1 MGDAERET
9 VRDFPRARCTGRPDS
24 KLAMS
29 LSSLIVQREIA
40 TIRAVEEALS
50 RQVLYGGD
58 LVTNLLEVTAVDEAK
73 LNAASAD
80 DFGLTSGPP
89 GILPPPAD
97 DRARKVLPVEL
108 AGRRSIYPLQMSPDG
123 QQLVVAVAEPF
134 SPEEEE
140 QLMFALGV
148 PIAQRIVPLVRIRQ
162 ALAREFDLPLERR
175 YERLS
180 MRLSGQHVTSSSRPP
195 LFNEVPGAALPP
207 GPDLRAQPGF
217 IGSPRPP
224 DVAVPRKITSTGF
237 LAVRDD
243 ALPAVPGT
251 IVPHRIVSISGSQ
264 APVPPPEMAIPDTD
278 KNPSP
283 TPTDVDAL
291 PPVIANEQRSQG
303 PSAAAR
309 ANLLRNI
316 GASPSRPPRQRFRPL
331 TFADARKELE
341 NVADRDAILD
351 LVFDFGRQFFDYSAL
366 FVVHG
371 DNAEGRDAYGP
382 GASREQVAGVGVP
395 LDLPSLLATSRNSKA
410 PVVQVPSR
418 DGLDAQFI
426 GDLHRGARA
435 AVAVVPVIVRTR
447 AVAMLYGDA
456 GDAPVTRD
464 SIADVVA
471 FAQLA
476 GQAFEKLI
484 LKKKLG
490 GFTGG
495 SASSSEG
502 RVSGNAASAMAPKS
516 VGGAALSPQSAAQPE
531 TSREVPNAI
540 RRSEPPLPIA
550 QLRGAK
556 RPSDRTERAEAL
568 GRALFTNATV
578 SISQSPPAGG
588 VAHNQDSP
596 MAASMTPEELAE
608 HEHATLEFSVPR
620 KRPHTPTY
628 NSNAPE
634 EIPVHVDDSTPTFAL
649 TTLPRPS
656 GRPPIPREDPIDP
669 TLRPPERVFGADSAP
684 PQMSQGHVA
693 EEEARSIFDEI
704 SEEHYLDDSGYPQSE
719 QQVSIAPHLPP
730 SSHNRDEPLPS
741 VIVEVSAEV
750 TDLIDRYL
758 NDPRDEQAQAGL
770 VRLGEQAMPAIMP
783 RFPGPITNDT
793 KLEEDEPPSVSACG
807 PILRLIAAQRRIALP
822 FVIPHLNVT
831 DEVERFWATFLLT
844 ELPYVEAI
852 TGLLPRLHDPVD
864 RIRRAGKLAIRA
876 IDRAHGEIVARELG
890 RIVRD
895 DEAERGR
902 RALMIETLEDL
913 REGFAVPPLVM
924 ALSSE
929 DEEVAQHAR
938 RALITLTRQDFGS
951 DPQRWAQWWKQNG
964 TRHRIEWLIDSLVHE
979 QPSIRNASGEELK
992 AITKEYFGYYDDLPR
1007 RERDK
1012 AQQRYRDWWKETGR
1026 ARFVAK

>member
-1 MGDAERET
+1 
-9 VRDFPRARCTGRPDS
+9 
-24 KLAMS
+24 MS

-58 LVTNLLEVTAVDEAK
+58 LVTNLLEVTAIDEAK

-80 DFGLTSGPP
+80 DFGLNAGPP
-89 GILPPPAD
+89 GILPAPAD
-97 DRARKVLPVEL
+97 DRARKVLPIEL
-108 AGRRSIYPLQMSPDG
+108 AARRSIYPLQMSPDG

-162 ALAREFDLPLERR
+162 ALSREFGVPLERR

-180 MRLSGQHVTSSSRPP
+180 MRLSGQHVSSSSRPP

-207 GPDLRAQPGF
+207 APDFRAQPGF

-224 DVAVPRKITSTGF
+224 DVAVPRKVTSTGF
-237 LAVRDD
+237 LTVRDD

-251 IVPHRIVSISGSQ
+251 IVPHRIVSISGS
-264 APVPPPEMAIPDTD
+264 PPPAQNFEPPPAT
-278 KNPSP
+278 

-291 PPVIANEQRSQG
+291 PPVIANDQRSQG

-316 GASPSRPPRQRFRPL
+316 GASPSKAPRQRFRPL

-371 DNAEGRDAYGP
+371 DIAEGRDAYGP

-395 LDLPSLLATSRNSKA
+395 LDLPSLLATSRNQKG
-410 PVVQVPSR
+410 PVVQAPSR

-426 GDLHRGARA
+426 GDLHRGIRA
-435 AVAVVPVIVRTR
+435 AVAVVPVVVRTR

-456 GDAPVTRD
+456 GDVAVTRD
-464 SIADVVA
+464 AISDVVS

-495 SASSSEG
+495 SASASEG
-502 RVSGNAASAMAPKS
+502 RVSSGAASAMAPKS
-516 VGGAALSPQSAAQPE
+516 VGGAQLPPPSRAEPE

-588 VAHNQDSP
+588 VAANQGSP
-596 MAASMTPEELAE
+596 MASSMTPEELAAQ
-608 HEHATLEFSVPR
+608 EHATLEFSVPR
-620 KRPHTPTY
+620 KRAHTPTY
-628 NSNAPE
+628 NSNAPPAD
-634 EIPVHVDDSTPTFAL
+634 IPVHVDDATPTFAL

-669 TLRPPERVFGADSAP
+669 TLRPPERVFVGDSAP
-684 PQMSQGHVA
+684 PQMTQGHVA
-693 EEEARSIFDEI
+693 EDEARSIFDDI
-704 SEEHYLDDSGYPQSE
+704 AEENFLDDTGFPPSE

-730 SSHNRDEPLPS
+730 SSHNRDESLPS

-750 TDLIDRYL
+750 TELIDRYL
-758 NDPRDEQAQAGL
+758 SDPRDEQAQAGL

-793 KLEEDEPPSVSACG
+793 KLDEDEPPTVSSCG

-844 ELPYVEAI
+844 ELPYVEAL

-864 RIRRAGKLAIRA
+864 RTRRAGKLAIRA
-876 IDRAHGEIVARELG
+876 IDRAHGEVVARELG
-890 RIVRD
+890 KIVRD
-895 DEAERGR
+895 DEAERQR
-902 RALMIETLEDL
+902 RALMIEVLEDL
-913 REGFAVPPLVM
+913 REGLAVPPLVM

-964 TRHRIEWLIDSLVHE
+964 ARHRIEWLIDSLVHE

>member
-1 MGDAERET
+1 
-9 VRDFPRARCTGRPDS
+9 
-24 KLAMS
+24 MS

-58 LVTNLLEVTAVDEAK
+58 LVTNLLEVTALDEAK
-73 LNAASAD
+73 LNTATAD
-80 DFGLTSGPP
+80 DLGLTAGPP

-97 DRARKVLPVEL
+97 DLTRKTLPVEL
-108 AGRRSIYPLQMSPDG
+108 AGRRSIYPLKMSPDG
-123 QQLVVAVAEPF
+123 QQLIVAVAEPF

-175 YERLS
+175 FERLS
-180 MRLSGQHVTSSSRPP
+180 MRLSGENITSSSRPP
-195 LFNEVPGAALPP
+195 LFNEAPGAALPP
-207 GPDLRAQPGF
+207 GPDLRAKPGF

-224 DVAVPRKITSTGF
+224 DVAAPRKITSTGF

-251 IVPHRIVSISGSQ
+251 IVPHRIVSISAS
-264 APVPPPEMAIPDTD
+264 VVPDTH
-278 KNPSP
+278 PSQ

-291 PPVIANEQRSQG
+291 PPVIAATETRREG
-303 PSAAAR
+303 PSAMAR

-316 GASPSRPPRQRFRPL
+316 GASPSKPPRQRFRPL

-341 NVADRDAILD
+341 NVVDRDGILD

-371 DNAEGRDAYGP
+371 DIAEGRDAYGP
-382 GASREQVAGVGVP
+382 GASRDQVTGIGVP
-395 LDLPSLLATSRNSKA
+395 LDLPSLLATARNSKG
-410 PVVQVPSR
+410 PVVQAPSR
-418 DGLDAQFI
+418 EGLDTVML

-435 AVAVVPVIVRTR
+435 AVAVIPVIVRTR

-456 GDAPVTRD
+456 GDSAVLRE
-464 SIADVVA
+464 SIADVVT
-471 FAQLA
+471 FATFA

-495 SASSSEG
+495 SASAAEG
-502 RVSGNAASAMAPKS
+502 RVSSNAASAMAPKS
-516 VGGAALSPQSAAQPE
+516 TSNPISNRPAPE
-531 TSREVPNAI
+531 TAREAPNAI
-540 RRSEPPLPIA
+540 RRSEPPLPIP
-550 QLRGAK
+550 QRGGQK
-556 RPSDRTERAEAL
+556 RPSDRAERAEAL

-578 SISQSPPAGG
+578 SVSHGSPPAGS
-588 VAHNQDSP
+588 VSPNQNSP
-596 MAASMTPEELAE
+596 MAESMTPEEIAE
-608 HEHATLEFSVPR
+608 QEHPTMEFSVPR

-628 NSNAPE
+628 DSNAPD
-634 EIPVHVDDSTPTFAL
+634 EIPVHVDESTPTFAL

-669 TLRPPERVFGADSAP
+669 TLRPPERIFRDDPP
-684 PQMSQGHVA
+684 PQISQSNVDDDD
-693 EEEARSIFDEI
+693 ERSIFDDI
-704 SEEHYLDDSGYPQSE
+704 AEEHFLDDSGYPQSE
-719 QQVSIAPHLPP
+719 QQVSLPPHLPP
-730 SSHNRDEPLPS
+730 SSHNRAEPLPS

-793 KLEEDEPPSVSACG
+793 KLDEDEPPTVSSCG

-831 DEVERFWATFLLT
+831 DEIERFWATFLLT

-864 RIRRAGKLAIRA
+864 RIRRAGRLAIRA

-895 DEAERGR
+895 DDAERQR
-902 RALMIETLEDL
+902 RALMIEVLEDL

-924 ALSSE
+924 ALSSD
-929 DEEVAQHAR
+929 DEELAQHAR

-964 TRHRIEWLIDSLVHE
+964 ARHRIEWLIDSLVHE

-1012 AQQRYRDWWKETGR
+1012 AQQRYRDWWRETGR

>member
-1 MGDAERET
+1 
-9 VRDFPRARCTGRPDS
+9 
-24 KLAMS
+24 MS

-58 LVTNLLEVTAVDEAK
+58 LVTNLLEVTALDEAK

-80 DFGLTSGPP
+80 DFGLNPGPS

-97 DRARKVLPVEL
+97 ERARNVLPLEL

-162 ALAREFDLPLERR
+162 ALSREFGVPLERR

-180 MRLSGQHVTSSSRPP
+180 MRLSGEHVTSSSRPP

-207 GPDLRAQPGF
+207 GPDLRAKPGF

-224 DVAVPRKITSTGF
+224 DVAPPRKVTSTGF

-264 APVPPPEMAIPDTD
+264 PLAVPTEPEQAHAQ
-278 KNPSP
+278 
-283 TPTDVDAL
+283 TPTDVDSL
-291 PPVIANEQRSQG
+291 PPVIQNAPANENRSQG

-331 TFADARKELE
+331 TLVDARKELE

-366 FVVHG
+366 FIVHG
-371 DNAEGRDAYGP
+371 DIAEGRDAYGP
-382 GASREQVAGVGVP
+382 GASRDQVTGIGVP
-395 LDLPSLLATSRNSKA
+395 LDLPSLLASARNAKG
-410 PVVQVPSR
+410 PVVQRPAR

-456 GDAPVTRD
+456 GDSDVTRD
-464 SIADVVA
+464 AIADVVS
-471 FAQLA
+471 FALLA
-476 GQAFEKLI
+476 GQSFEKLI

-495 SASSSEG
+495 SASASEG
-502 RVSGNAASAMAPKS
+502 RVSAGAASALAPKS
-516 VGGAALSPQSAAQPE
+516 VRGEPLAGSNAPQSLPQPE

-540 RRSEPPLPIA
+540 RRSEPPLPIP
-550 QLRGAK
+550 QRGPQK
-556 RPSDRTERAEAL
+556 RPSDRAERAEAL
-568 GRALFTNATV
+568 GRALFTNATISV
-578 SISQSPPAGG
+578 SRGSPPPGSVG
-588 VAHNQDSP
+588 QHQDSP
-596 MAASMTPEELAE
+596 LAQSMSPEDLAAYE
-608 HEHATLEFSVPR
+608 HDKATQEFSVPR

-628 NSNAPE
+628 NSQPPA
-634 EIPVHVDDSTPTFAL
+634 EIPVHEDTPTFAL

-669 TLRPPERVFGADSAP
+669 TLRPPERIFRDEPAP
-684 PQMSQGHVA
+684 HTSQGHVA
-693 EEEARSIFDEI
+693 DDEARSIFDDI
-704 SEEHYLDDSGYPQSE
+704 AEEHFLDDSGFPQSE

-758 NDPRDEQAQAGL
+758 SDPRDEQAQAGL

-793 KLEEDEPPSVSACG
+793 KLDEDEPPSVSSCG

-822 FVIPHLNVT
+822 FVITHLNVT
-831 DEVERFWATFLLT
+831 DEIERFWATFLLT

-864 RIRRAGKLAIRA
+864 RIRRAGRLAIRA
-876 IDRAHGEIVARELG
+876 IDRAHGEVVARELG

-895 DEAERGR
+895 DEAERQR
-902 RALMIETLEDL
+902 RALMIEVLEDL

-938 RALITLTRQDFGS
+938 RALVTLTRQDFGS

-964 TRHRIEWLIDSLVHE
+964 ARHRIEWLIDSLVHE
-979 QPSIRNASGEELK
+979 QPSIRNAAGEELK